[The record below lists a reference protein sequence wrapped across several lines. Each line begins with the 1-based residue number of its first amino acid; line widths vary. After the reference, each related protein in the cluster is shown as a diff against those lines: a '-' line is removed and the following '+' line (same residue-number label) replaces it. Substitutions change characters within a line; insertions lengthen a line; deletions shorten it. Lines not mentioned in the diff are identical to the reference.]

1 MVSPFPVNTRV
12 TLSMRLAKFESRAE
26 GIVRV
31 MHPEIGM
38 GVEFRRTTDQQRN
51 HLEKF
56 MQGLKEQKA
65 LQPELLVEPDGMI
78 DPEPESKPHGV
89 NEDPLLELFQR
100 DPDLSAESFLTEL
113 RKHRNST
120 SLRVEAAASI

>member
-1 MVSPFPVNTRV
+1 
-12 TLSMRLAKFESRAE
+12 MRLAKFESRAE

-38 GVEFRRTTDQQRN
+38 GVEFRRTTTEQRKF
-51 HLEKF
+51 LEKF
-56 MQGLKEQKA
+56 MQGLKDNKA

-78 DPEPESKPHGV
+78 DPEPDSEPRLV

-100 DPDLSAESFLTEL
+100 DTDLTAEGFLIEL

-120 SLRVEAAASI
+120 SLRVAAAASV